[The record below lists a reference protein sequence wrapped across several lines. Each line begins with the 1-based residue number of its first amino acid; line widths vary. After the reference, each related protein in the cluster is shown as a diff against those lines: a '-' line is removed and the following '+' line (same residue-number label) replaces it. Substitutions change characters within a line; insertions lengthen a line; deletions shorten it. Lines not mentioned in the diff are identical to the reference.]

1 MSLQHVK
8 THFLLLLADVT
19 NLLPAKGQYFN
30 EKRYRKYFHHNF
42 IIMLLFQGAPSPLH
56 LLQAANNPT
65 ELMCRNVPHSL
76 ISAFRWCLHKCNSRL
91 PFAIQLPLCFVQA
104 SMKMQ
109 AEPKMWR
116 SRRWIEEVAWKEVKA
131 GLEKAWE

>member
-1 MSLQHVK
+1 MMSLQHVK

-42 IIMLLFQGAPSPLH
+42 IIVLLFQGAPSLLPQ
-56 LLQAANNPT
+56 LQAANNPT
-65 ELMCRNVPHSL
+65 ELMCRNEPHSL

-91 PFAIQLPLCFVQA
+91 PFAIQLLTVLCPGQHENA
-104 SMKMQ
+104 SRASVPAMGLRQNVVIQKMD
-109 AEPKMWR
+109 
-116 SRRWIEEVAWKEVKA
+116 
-131 GLEKAWE
+131 